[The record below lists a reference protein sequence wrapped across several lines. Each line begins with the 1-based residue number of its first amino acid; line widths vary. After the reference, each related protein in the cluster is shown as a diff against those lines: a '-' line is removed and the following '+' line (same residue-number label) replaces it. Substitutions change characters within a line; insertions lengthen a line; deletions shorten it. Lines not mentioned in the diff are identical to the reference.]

1 MYIDWAKN
9 NHAPTTITTEI
20 GDGGMG
26 DQARFVHPLYNSDA
40 TVDLDSYDTDRDG
53 MPNTWELAHNLNP
66 EVANNNAVRSDRTW
80 YFGQYTVVNNAG
92 YTDLEIYLADIAG
105 DFHMLGQAQ

>member
-1 MYIDWAKN
+1 MMILISSDGEYIMVN
-9 NHAPTTITTEI
+9 
-20 GDGGMG
+20 
-26 DQARFVHPLYNSDA
+26 
-40 TVDLDSYDTDRDG
+40 
-53 MPNTWELAHNLNP
+53 NP
-66 EVANNNAVRSDRTW
+66 EVGNNNAVRSDRTW